1 MKKQF
6 FSLIELLVVIAI
18 IAILASMLMP
28 ALQAARERATAI
40 TCLNNLKQAG
50 VGLTMYA
57 GDHGDFLPENSGVVE
72 SGNVITSWDTAVGPW
87 KNQARTV
94 EGGKYVNNYNALR
107 CPGNVSRQDPKYYVP
122 TRGYGMVESNW
133 NTTATYANPKTIN
146 NFYMHREWWW
156 PKNPSA
162 NYALIDSIV
171 NTGSSAMGS
180 QFSLLN
186 LSLDVYT
193 IHVRHGKGRLANAWF
208 LDGHSQAL
216 SFNELTSWSGG
227 EIYQGRQVYGG
238 SQAGERPAK
247 IVRQIFN

>member
-1 MKKQF
+1 M
-6 FSLIELLVVIAI
+6 IAI

-57 GDHGDFLPENSGVVE
+57 GDHDDYLPENSGAVA

-87 KNQARTV
+87 KNGAKTV
-94 EGGKYVNNYNALR
+94 DGGKYVTNYNALR
-107 CPGNVSRQDPKYYVP
+107 CPGNVSSLDPKYYVP
-122 TRGYGMVESNW
+122 ARGYGMIESNW
-133 NTTATYANPKTIN
+133 NTTAAYANPKTIN
-146 NFYMHREWWW
+146 KFYMHRESWW

-162 NYALIDSIV
+162 NYALIDSVV
-171 NTGSSAMGS
+171 NTGSSSMGS

-193 IHVRHGKGRLANAWF
+193 IHLRHSKSRNANAWF
-208 LDGHSQAL
+208 LDGHSQSL

-227 EIYQGRQVYGG
+227 AQYQGRQVYGG
-238 SQAGERPAK
+238 SQAGERPTK
-247 IVRQIFN
+247 IVLGVFN